1 MKVLH
6 SVFFLFLFACSFCLK
21 GQSSNS
27 VSKESK
33 RKEQSVV
40 QIAGMTV
47 SGDSLTQVPFA
58 NVLVK
63 GHYSGTICD
72 FNGFFSV
79 IAMTGDTLIFTS
91 LGYKLTEYL
100 IPDSLDSKQYSL
112 IQIMDR
118 DTIAVPVTEIKVW
131 PTYEQFK
138 KAFLN
143 TEVPDSDLA
152 RAKKNLDRDNM
163 TAKARALPMGVAGNQ
178 KILAEGYRS
187 KLYFAGQL
195 PPNNFL
201 NPIAWMKF
209 IKAWKNGELKN
220 QN

>member
-6 SVFFLFLFACSFCLK
+6 SAFFLLFFIFSICSK
-21 GQSSNS
+21 GQRSSTIS
-27 VSKESK
+27 AETTKS
-33 RKEQSVV
+33 EQRVV

-47 SGDSLTQVPFA
+47 SGDSLAQVPFA

-91 LGYKLTEYL
+91 LGYKLTEYV

-143 TEVPDSDLA
+143 TVVPGSDLA
-152 RAKKNLDRDNM
+152 RAKKNLDRENM
-163 TAKARALPMGVAGNQ
+163 TAKARSLPMGVAGNQ
-178 KILAEGYRS
+178 KMMAEGYRS

-220 QN
+220 QR